1 MKSYNKKVRQS
12 ITLKNNSKNKFKLLD
27 GTRKKVYKKEH
38 YYSGDGMLTSVW
50 GPSLWH
56 FLHTMSFNYPTE
68 PTKEQK
74 KYYKNFFLNLQYTL
88 PCKYC
93 RMNLVTNLKQLP
105 LTQDCMKNRETFSM
119 YIYNLHELIN
129 KMLKKTSGLTYE
141 DVRER
146 YEHFR
151 ARCGKK
157 KNKIFKLR
165 KTKKKHKGCTEPI
178 HKVKSKGVIHIVPQN
193 IKCDSMVIDNKC
205 TQME

>member
-1 MKSYNKKVRQS
+1 MRDKTKKARHNH
-12 ITLKNNSKNKFKLLD
+12 LKNKILKLNGGSKNI
-27 GTRKKVYKKEH
+27 YSNEH
-38 YYSGDGMLTSVW
+38 YYSGDGMLTNVW

-56 FLHTMSFNYPTE
+56 VLHTMSFNYPIE
-68 PTKEQK
+68 PSNEQK
-74 KYYKNFFLNLQYTL
+74 KHYKNFVLNLQNVL

-93 RMNLVTNLKQLP
+93 RINLITNFKQLP
-105 LTQDCMKNRETFSM
+105 LTNECMKNRHTFSM

-129 KMLKKTSGLTYE
+129 KMLNKKSGLSYE

-157 KNKIFKLR
+157 KGKLFKLN

-193 IKCDSMVIDNKC
+193 MKCDSMVIDNKC
-205 TQME
+205 VEMK